1 MVKYKRKKIK
11 KLLDTKFHSKPAY
24 DEKYIKAKVK
34 TFNAMVN
41 TVFWN
46 DKIPKENVHYTWIA
60 AISIDSVMKI
70 DKKNYPQAYLKECK
84 YEIKW
89 KKMTKFISAG
99 LDFDGSNDFNDSD
112 DSNSK

>member
-1 MVKYKRKKIK
+1 
-11 KLLDTKFHSKPAY
+11 
-24 DEKYIKAKVK
+24 
-34 TFNAMVN
+34 
-41 TVFWN
+41 
-46 DKIPKENVHYTWIA
+46 
-60 AISIDSVMKI
+60 MKI

-112 DSNSK
+112 DSNSE